1 MSKIL
6 IHVDTPS
13 SSVDATMPTE
23 ATIPLQDPQTSQSQG
38 SQSSAFWYA
47 QGDALAQQDRY
58 AEALTKFDQAIALQP
73 NYQEAL
79 VFRGVVLIHLGR
91 YQEAL
96 ESCDRAIAICPNH
109 TEAWIFRGAALHQLG
124 DYRAAYIS
132 YEHALGDTHS
142 SPIRNV
148 LNWVRQTWVGLHSSG
163 QNSPS

>member
-6 IHVDTPS
+6 IHVNALS
-13 SSVDATMPTE
+13 SAVDATAPTDVN
-23 ATIPLQDPQTSQSQG
+23 IPLQDPQDSPPQD

-73 NYQEAL
+73 NYHEAL

-96 ESCDRAIAICPNH
+96 ESCDRAIAIRRNH
-109 TEAWIFRGAALHQLG
+109 AEAWIFRGAALHQLG

-132 YEHALGDTHS
+132 YEHALGHAHP

-148 LNWVRQTWVGLHSSG
+148 LNWVRQTWVGL
-163 QNSPS
+163 QSPG